1 MAPISDKWKWKYFWR
16 NGWTGQISLM
26 RLTKIAFGRAGF
38 SRTKG
43 GTESIDDRK
52 SIKTDL
58 PDRQRGLV
66 MPGPDPAIH
75 PNRKLLAS
83 MDVRAFASLKAL
95 RPRRRGQVRARRD
108 NNTPAC

>member
-75 PNRKLLAS
+75 PNRKLLVFDGCPGLRLAEGAS
-83 MDVRAFASLKAL
+83 ASQT
-95 RPRRRGQVRARRD
+95 RSSPGTTR
-108 NNTPAC
+108 